1 MKVIET
7 PLRGLLIV
15 EPGVFNDER
24 GYFFE
29 SYQQKRYIE
38 AGIEAEF
45 IQDNESKS
53 TKGVIRGLHY
63 QLNPYA
69 QAKLVRVVQGA
80 VYDVALDL
88 RKGSPTF
95 GRYFGIELSA
105 ENKLQLFIPRGFAH
119 GFSVLTDTAI
129 FSYKCDNIYHK
140 ESERSVN
147 INDPKLKIDWKIE
160 PQFQIVSEKDKV
172 APLLEGAETNF
183 VYQDK

>member
-95 GRYFGIELSA
+95 GRHFGIELSA

-129 FSYKCDNIYHK
+129 FSYKCDNIYDK

-147 INDPKLKIDWKIE
+147 INDPKLKIDWKTE

>member
-95 GRYFGIELSA
+95 GRHFGIELSA

>member
-15 EPGVFNDER
+15 EPGVLNDER

-95 GRYFGIELSA
+95 GRHFGIELSA

-147 INDPKLKIDWKIE
+147 INDPKLKIDWRIE
-160 PQFQIVSEKDKV
+160 HQNQIVSEKDTV
-172 APLLEGAETNF
+172 APLFEEAETNF
-183 VYQDK
+183 VYQGK

>member
-88 RKGSPTF
+88 RNGSPTF
-95 GRYFGIELSA
+95 GRHFGIELSA